1 MIERIVHA
9 GIELAV
15 ILRRDHRGEGIEFFT
30 ADADTQQL
38 GYMHHPAGHAIAP
51 HVHQRVPRQVELTT
65 EVLLVRSGRVRLDF
79 YDDACAY
86 LESTVLEA
94 GDVVLLARG
103 GHGLEMLE
111 ASELIEVKQG
121 PYAGGRDKLRFEPVD
136 PARIVWRQ
144 PK

>member
-1 MIERIVHA
+1 MSSENWTVRKILTWTTQHFEKR
-9 GIELAV
+9 GI
-15 ILRRDHRGEGIEFFT
+15 
-30 ADADTQQL
+30 DA
-38 GYMHHPAGHAIAP
+38 
-51 HVHQRVPRQVELTT
+51 PRLTT

-79 YDDACAY
+79 YDDARAY

-121 PYAGGRDKLRFEPVD
+121 PYAGGRDKVRFDPVD

-144 PK
+144 AP